1 MGTQD
6 NTYVTKITQWEYK
19 SLHITNNDCSIRE
32 GELNELGK
40 RGWELCGIEKYNND
54 AILKRPCGAIFYE
67 LDPKQ
72 QREQVKT
79 ASNKNQTIKK
89 VGFDY

>member
-19 SLHITNNDCSIRE
+19 SSDIINGDCSVRE
-32 GELNELGK
+32 GALNELGK
-40 RGWELCGIEKYNND
+40 RGWELCGMTDHNTV

-79 ASNKNQTIKK
+79 ASNKNQTIKQISLN
-89 VGFDY
+89 Y